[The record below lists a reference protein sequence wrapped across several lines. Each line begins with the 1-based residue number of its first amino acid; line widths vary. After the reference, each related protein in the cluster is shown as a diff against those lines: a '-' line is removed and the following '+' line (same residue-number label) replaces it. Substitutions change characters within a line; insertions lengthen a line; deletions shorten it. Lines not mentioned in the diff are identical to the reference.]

1 MSKENP
7 ECGDLF
13 LTPGDRFLLVVNN
26 FHKLVNNFH
35 QYFPDESD
43 EFIVVGIDNSSAPFF
58 FLGNQ
63 SYGCSI
69 TRCKESGVKYL
80 GNISGLADKLLK
92 ELKNA

>member
-13 LTPGDRFLLVVNN
+13 LTSGDRFLLVVHNY
-26 FHKLVNNFH
+26 V
-35 QYFPDESD
+35 PTADED
-43 EFIVVGIDNSSAPFF
+43 VMVIGIDSSIATPFF